1 MPVRPL
7 VPPAQRGR
15 AGGVSR
21 WDEDELARMVARC
34 ESFGLAAAVANL
46 GISGDML
53 LGLPGREGDAE
64 IVCDNIRTAGRA
76 GLRCLTWNFTALRSS
91 EGYGAMMSAG
101 RGRAD
106 LRYFDARRLST
117 APLPDVPPCTHDEM
131 WERLQWTLD
140 RIVPAAEEAG
150 VLLALHPTDPPVSV
164 YRGVAQICINFA
176 EIKRFLA
183 MRDSPSNTF
192 FMDTGVA
199 TEWGEDAVEVIE
211 YLGSRDRIG
220 NVHFRNVR
228 VVSGPGHYVEEFVNE
243 GDCDM
248 GGCMAALVRHGC
260 ASNPLVLRAR
270 PRRGQS

>member
-1 MPVRPL
+1 M
-7 VPPAQRGR
+7 A
-15 AGGVSR
+15 AG
-21 WDEDELARMVARC
+21 
-34 ESFGLAAAVANL
+34 
-46 GISGDML
+46 
-53 LGLPGREGDAE
+53 
-64 IVCDNIRTAGRA
+64 
-76 GLRCLTWNFTALRSS
+76 LTWNFTALRSS

-117 APLPDVPPCTHDEM
+117 EPLPDVPPCTHDEM

-140 RIVPAAEEAG
+140 QIVPAAEEAG

-176 EIKRFLA
+176 EIKRFVA
-183 MRDSPSNTF
+183 MRDSPCNTF

-199 TEWGEDAVEVIE
+199 TEWGEDAAEVIE
-211 YLGSRDRIG
+211 YFGSRNRIG

-228 VVSGPGHYVEEFVNE
+228 LVSGPMHYVEEFVNE

-248 GGCMAALVRHGC
+248 GECMAALVRHGC
-260 ASNPLVLRAR
+260 ALRPPLWPSPSFVRKDRTWQLTCFC
-270 PRRGQS
+270 